1 MESNQTSTLFA
12 TERALQPAVRIITI
26 ACSAG
31 VAALL
36 GWSCVR
42 LSLLPWLACAVPALT
57 FVASN
62 LYYLRTHT
70 TTTVGMMPVALFS
83 LAPALVSVL
92 LTGGLGQVAR
102 IVCTAILA
110 ALLALAALF
119 IYWAA
124 KLRGAYAAH
133 PKVSSNAALIV
144 LGGAIKHGRPCE
156 TLALRLDV
164 AARLW
169 HQSPTRIIVVTGGPT
184 PDGTTTE
191 AAEMARY
198 LQECGVSAD
207 AVLLEPHARNTHE
220 NMTLSTA
227 LLDTHGFAGQRCVIS
242 SDYHLWRAL
251 RDAQE
256 LGIRLTGIAAPT
268 PRASILQQWCREIM
282 TILSGR

>member
-1 MESNQTSTLFA
+1 MESNKTSTLFA
-12 TERALQPAVRIITI
+12 TERALQPIVRMVTI
-26 ACSAG
+26 VCSAG

-36 GWSCVR
+36 GWTYVR
-42 LSLLPWLACAVPALT
+42 LPFLSWLACALPALLL
-57 FVASN
+57 VASN
-62 LYYLRTHT
+62 LNYLRTHT

-83 LAPALVSVL
+83 LAPALASVL
-92 LTGGLGQVAR
+92 LTDALGQVAR
-102 IVCTAILA
+102 IISTVALA
-110 ALLALAALF
+110 SLLALITLF
-119 IYWAA
+119 IYWATR
-124 KLRGAYAAH
+124 LRGAYAAH
-133 PKVSSNAALIV
+133 PEVSSDAALIV

-164 AARLW
+164 SARLW
-169 HQSPTRIIVVTGGPT
+169 HQSPTRTIVVTGGPT